1 MLTTTS
7 EQPAGG
13 DLFSVLQSFQS
24 KVNGNSRVQRL
35 LRGWEPIILVESKD
49 IEDRYY
55 MHMRGSQIAQIDRT
69 CEGEIEHFVHLRAKR
84 EDLMAIF
91 SGQRNPAR
99 AFLDADLE
107 CFANDK
113 DQVKLDAIALIIWG
127 L

>member
-1 MLTTTS
+1 MLQTS
-7 EQPAGG
+7 DAAAIG
-13 DLFSVLQSFQS
+13 DLLTVLQSFQV
-24 KVNGNSRVQRL
+24 KVNTNPRVQKL

-49 IEDRYY
+49 VDDRFY
-55 MHMRGSQIAQIDRT
+55 MYMKGSQIAQIERT
-69 CEGEIEHFVHLRAKR
+69 CPDDVPHFVHLRAR
-84 EDLMAIF
+84 RDDLIAIF

-107 CFANDK
+107 CFASDK